1 MAEMGSI
8 FALDFS
14 KAQLHL
20 SIDPA
25 GAMKMKAEIPEELKA
40 AGTMVQKFEVKM
52 TPEGPKVDL
61 LT

>member
-1 MAEMGSI
+1 MSSI
-8 FALDFS
+8 FSLDFS
-14 KAQLHL
+14 KGQLHL

-25 GAMKMKAEIPEELKA
+25 GAMRMKAEIPEEVKA

-61 LT
+61 IT